1 MMPLGR
7 PGPSESG
14 CGPVCGAA
22 AGAHV
27 SSPGA
32 GRTAPCGGA
41 FRGADSVYHSEP
53 AGRASY
59 DPPASDSDAPSCPL
73 ALGRKERTRKQ
84 QGQRSAASAM
94 LARTALCRT
103 RVSLRRGA
111 LLWPPGCLAVW
122 AGVLAGRRAWATG
135 QLSCRYVG
143 TRCLIFL

>member
-59 DPPASDSDAPSCPL
+59 DPPASDSDAPSCPP
-73 ALGRKERTRKQ
+73 G
-84 QGQRSAASAM
+84 
-94 LARTALCRT
+94 ARTERAD
-103 RVSLRRGA
+103 SEA
-111 LLWPPGCLAVW
+111 
-122 AGVLAGRRAWATG
+122 AGPA
-135 QLSCRYVG
+135 Q
-143 TRCLIFL
+143 RCQRNARPDGPVQD